1 MSERFIIPDINKRYN
16 EIWNSQP
23 HTLDECAGMNFMNEF
38 AQKSPVM
45 GFADHRLGY
54 MDQGNIDVQVLG
66 YGNSSPMTLNATDV
80 VPLLFRRGTL
90 GRRGSDAIG
99 GRRRAADKNEKTEM
113 MNDACS

>member
-1 MSERFIIPDINKRYN
+1 
-16 EIWNSQP
+16 
-23 HTLDECAGMNFMNEF
+23 MNFMNEF

-45 GFADHRLGY
+45 DFGEMRLGY
-54 MDQGNIDVQVLG
+54 MDEGGIDVQVLG

-99 GRRRAADKNEKTEM
+99 GCRRAADKNEKTEM
-113 MNDACS
+113 LNDAYS